1 MSVDDVCF
9 VIMPFDTKKDADG
22 NVIDFNA
29 VYEYVIKRAVALVPG
44 LTCLRSDDIDKPGS
58 IHSRMIRSIYDSR
71 VAIVDTSTLNPN
83 VFYELG
89 VRHALRKAVTVLIRR
104 RGTTSP
110 FNIEGMSSLEYS
122 TDLEGA
128 DKAKNDIRDAIVSAL
143 ADPANVDSLVHEVLP
158 GLHVHLGPARAARR
172 LSKVETFEF
181 PLVGYPDRCVGLVT
195 GDREYVSVGDIWVN
209 SENSN
214 MQMDRLYGVSTSA
227 TIRYL
232 GSRKN
237 AAGNVVEDTIADEL
251 RAIMVE
257 AGAVEVAPATVLATG
272 PGELR
277 QNNVKWVFHVA
288 SVRGEPREGY
298 RPIANIER
306 CVTNA
311 LREAGR
317 DAYRSD
323 AVSSMLFPILGTG
336 PGGGKLEDHAERCI
350 HAAAE
355 YLESSPGSPIS
366 SVYFYCWSDIDLEVC
381 QAVIRGHQGLRV
393 GDQGG

>member
-1 MSVDDVCF
+1 MSADDVCF
-9 VIMPFDTKKDADG
+9 VIMPFGSKEDADG

-29 VYEYVIKRAVALVPG
+29 VYKYVIQRAVALVPG

-71 VAIVDTSTLNPN
+71 VAIVDTSTLNAN

-89 VRHALRKAVTVLIRR
+89 VRHTLRKAVTVLIRR
-104 RGTTSP
+104 EGTTSP
-110 FNIEGMSSLEYS
+110 FNIEGMNTLVYN

-128 DKAKNDIRDAIVSAL
+128 EKAKDDIRGAIVSAL

-158 GLHVHLGPARAARR
+158 GLHVRLGPDRAAKR
-172 LSKVETFEF
+172 LSKVERFEF
-181 PLVGYPDRCVGLVT
+181 PLVRQPDRLVGLVT
-195 GDREYVSVGDIWVN
+195 GDREYISVGDIWVN

-232 GSRKN
+232 GSGKN

-306 CVTNA
+306 CVLSA

-317 DAYRSD
+317 DRYRSD
-323 AVSSMLFPILGTG
+323 ALSSILFPILGTG

-350 HAAAE
+350 HAAVE
-355 YLESSPGSPIS
+355 FLESNPASPIS
-366 SVYFYCWSDIDLEVC
+366 SVYFYCWSDIDLQVC
-381 QAVIRGHQGLRV
+381 RAVIRTHPGLQS
-393 GDQGG
+393 GGQGG